1 MNIIGKEVLTK
12 IAGPKRSSLWNAARH
27 NSRRPPRYLGR
38 TKTQLLDVCMKSSVV
53 VCAFISCS
61 HSTRGRFSHLQF
73 LETEQNKSSSN
84 RRGETRS
91 TFRREIQQSLKM
103 ATSSLLVQYIIIRED
118 LVRSLAWPLGA
129 VIAQGCHACV
139 AVIHEFYHDED
150 TVKYLRDIDNMRK
163 VVLKTKKCCP
173 PCPKN

>member
-1 MNIIGKEVLTK
+1 
-12 IAGPKRSSLWNAARH
+12 
-27 NSRRPPRYLGR
+27 
-38 TKTQLLDVCMKSSVV
+38 
-53 VCAFISCS
+53 
-61 HSTRGRFSHLQF
+61 
-73 LETEQNKSSSN
+73 
-84 RRGETRS
+84 
-91 TFRREIQQSLKM
+91 M

-163 VVLKTKKCCP
+163 VVLKIKDEETLSALSKKLNDNEIKHKLWTEQPENYPTCIALKPYEKSRVHPFLKHLRLCDI
-173 PCPKN
+173 KI